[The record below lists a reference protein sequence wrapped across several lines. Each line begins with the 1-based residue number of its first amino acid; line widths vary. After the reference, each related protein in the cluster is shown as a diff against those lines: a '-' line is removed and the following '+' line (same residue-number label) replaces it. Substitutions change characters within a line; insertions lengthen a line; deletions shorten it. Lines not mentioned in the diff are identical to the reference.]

1 MPLLLSDT
9 FTSSLAKL
17 TNEEQKAVKLTCY
30 DLQSDPSSSGLRWHK
45 LDRVKDKNFVSVSA
59 NMDLRIIVH
68 RFGESLLACYVD
80 HHDKAYRWAQ
90 NRVVE
95 THPTT
100 GAAQIVEV
108 VETIRT
114 VEQIQYIQREVV
126 DDREETVVLAK
137 ADLTAHEVHPL
148 ANYDA
153 SWLMQY
159 GVPENWVEP
168 LQQATEAR
176 ILELFDHLP
185 QEAAEAVLSIATG
198 TIPPVPEPVLETED
212 PFAHPDAQ
220 RRFRMVENQEEL
232 AAALDLPFDK
242 WRIFLHPAQR
252 ELVGKSFK
260 GPARVAGSA
269 GTGKTVVALHRAA
282 HIVRED
288 DEASILLTTF
298 SDALANALMTGLRSL
313 LKGEP
318 ILAEQIKVLSLQAVA
333 KRLYKIHGDGRS
345 PIELSALRPRVE
357 LIAEEKAVSFASSFV
372 WQEFVSVVD
381 GWQVSDW
388 ESYKTV
394 PRVGRGKSLA
404 EKKRI
409 ELWSVFEQVL
419 RLIEEEK
426 MVTNNG
432 MFAFLAKH
440 YSSPAVRS
448 PYTHIVV
455 DEAQDIGV
463 SELRFLAALAS
474 DEPNGLFF
482 AGDLGQRIFQAPF
495 SWSSLGVNVRGRSST
510 LRINYRTSHQIRSQ
524 ADRLLS
530 PEVSDV
536 DGNIEKRNDAQSV
549 FNGPEPI
556 VFEAPDQL
564 TENQGVSTWVKNR
577 LTEGIPARQIAVF
590 VRSELQIERA
600 RKALQQAEVE
610 ICELDEALRTKEGA
624 VTLATM
630 HLAKGLEFKAVVVM
644 AVDEDVIPDP
654 GRIEA
659 MADLSQLPD
668 LYETER
674 HLLYVACTRARDQL
688 LITCAGES
696 SEFIADLVG

>member
-17 TNEEQKAVKLTCY
+17 TNDEQKAVKLTCY

-45 LDRVKDKNFVSVSA
+45 LDRVKDKNFISVSTS
-59 NMDLRIIVH
+59 MDLRIIVH

-114 VEQIQYIQREVV
+114 IEQIQYIQREVV

-148 ANYDA
+148 AEYDA

-168 LQQATEAR
+168 LKQATQER

-198 TIPPVPEPVLETED
+198 TIPPIPVVQTTED
-212 PFAHPDAQ
+212 SPFDHPDAL
-220 RRFRMVENQEEL
+220 RRFRIVENKEEL
-232 AAALDLPFDK
+232 KAALDLPFDK

-252 ELVGKSFK
+252 ELVSKEFK

-282 HIVRED
+282 HLVRTDED
-288 DEASILLTTF
+288 AYILLTTF
-298 SDALANALMTGLRSL
+298 SDALANALKLGLRSL
-313 LKGEP
+313 LKSEP
-318 ILAEQIKVLSLQAVA
+318 ILAERVNVQSLQAVA
-333 KRLYKIHGDGRS
+333 RRLYKAQGEGRS
-345 PIELSALRPRVE
+345 LVDMDDLQAEVMS
-357 LIAEEKAVSFASSFV
+357 IAKEQLTSFSPSFV
-372 WQEFVSVVD
+372 WQEFRSVVD
-381 GWQVSDW
+381 AWQVTTW
-388 ESYKTV
+388 ESYRAV
-394 PRVGRGKSLA
+394 RRIGRGKGLS
-404 EKKRI
+404 ERKRE
-409 ELWSVFEQVL
+409 ELWAVFEQVL
-419 RLIEEEK
+419 KQLREENK
-426 MVTNNG
+426 LTANG
-432 MFAFLAKH
+432 MLSYLSNH
-440 YSSPAVRS
+440 YKNDQHRS
-448 PYTHIVV
+448 PYSHVVV

-463 SELRFLAALAS
+463 SELRFLAALIG
-474 DEPNGLFF
+474 DGTNGLFF
-482 AGDLGQRIFQAPF
+482 SGDLGQRIFQAPF
-495 SWSSLGVNVRGRSST
+495 SWKDLGVDVRGRSST
-510 LRINYRTSHQIRSQ
+510 LRINYRTSHQIRQQ

-530 PEVSDV
+530 PEVTDV
-536 DGNIEKRNDAQSV
+536 DGNIERRDNAQSV
-549 FNGPEPI
+549 FNGPTPI
-556 VFEAPDQL
+556 VFEAPDQA
-564 TENQGVSTWVKNR
+564 TENQRIADWVKDRVN
-577 LTEGIPARQIAVF
+577 EGIPERQIAVF
-590 VRSELQIERA
+590 VRSELQLARA
-600 RKALQQAEVE
+600 RLALQKAGVE
-610 ICELDEALRTKEGA
+610 ICELDETLRSKDGA

-630 HLAKGLEFKAVVVM
+630 HLAKGLEFKAVAVM

-654 GRIEA
+654 NRINA

-674 HLLYVACTRARDQL
+674 HLLYVACTRARDYL
-688 LITCAGES
+688 LITCAGEA
-696 SEFIADLVG
+696 SEFISDLSI

>member
-1 MPLLLSDT
+1 M
-9 FTSSLAKL
+9 
-17 TNEEQKAVKLTCY
+17 KLTCY

-45 LDRVKDKNFVSVSA
+45 LDRAKDKNFVSVSA

-108 VETIRT
+108 VEMIRT
-114 VEQIQYIQREVV
+114 IEQIQYIQREVV

-137 ADLTAHEVHPL
+137 ADLTANEVHPL
-148 ANYDA
+148 AEYDA

-168 LQQATEAR
+168 LKQATQER

-198 TIPPVPEPVLETED
+198 TIPPIPVVQTTKD
-212 PFAHPDAQ
+212 SPFDHPDAQ
-220 RRFRMVENQEEL
+220 RRFRIVENKDEL
-232 AAALDLPFDK
+232 EAALDLSFDK

-252 ELVGKSFK
+252 ELVSKEFK

-282 HIVRED
+282 HLVRTDED
-288 DEASILLTTF
+288 AYILLTTF
-298 SDALANALMTGLRSL
+298 SDALANALKLGLRSL
-313 LKGEP
+313 LKSEP
-318 ILAEQIKVLSLQAVA
+318 ILAERINVQSLQAVA
-333 KRLYKIHGDGRS
+333 KRLYKAQGDGKTLVDMIDLRDQVMTVAKEQLSSFS
-345 PIELSALRPRVE
+345 P
-357 LIAEEKAVSFASSFV
+357 SFV
-372 WQEFVSVVD
+372 WQEFKSVVD
-381 GWQVSDW
+381 AWQVNDW
-388 ESYKTV
+388 ESYRAV
-394 PRVGRGKSLA
+394 RRIGRGKGLS
-404 EKKRI
+404 ERKRE
-409 ELWSVFEQVL
+409 ELWAIFERVL
-419 RLIEEEK
+419 AKLSKGRKL
-426 MVTNNG
+426 TPNG
-432 MFAFLAKH
+432 MLDHLSKH
-440 YSSPAVRS
+440 YENEQHRS
-448 PYTHIVV
+448 PYSHIIV

-463 SELRFLAALAS
+463 SELRFLASLIGDA
-474 DEPNGLFF
+474 PNGLFF
-482 AGDLGQRIFQAPF
+482 SGDLGQRIFQAPF
-495 SWSSLGVNVRGRSST
+495 SWKDLGVDVRGRSST
-510 LRINYRTSHQIRSQ
+510 LRINYRTSHQIRQQ

-536 DGNIEKRNDAQSV
+536 DGNIERRDDAQSV
-549 FNGPEPI
+549 FNGPVPI
-556 VFEAPDQL
+556 LFEAPDQA
-564 TENQGVSTWVKNR
+564 TENECVAAWVRDRIN
-577 LTEGIPARQIAVF
+577 EGIPERQIAVF
-590 VRSELQIERA
+590 VRSEPQLGRA
-600 RKALQQAEVE
+600 RKALKQAGAEV
-610 ICELDEALRTKEGA
+610 CELDEALKSKDGA

-630 HLAKGLEFKAVVVM
+630 HLAKGLEFKAVAVM

-654 GRIEA
+654 GRINA

-674 HLLYVACTRARDQL
+674 HLLYVACTRARDYL
-688 LITCAGES
+688 LITCAGEA
-696 SEFIADLVG
+696 SEFISDLSI